1 MGIVIED
8 GLFSD
13 NVGVTRE
20 ELAPVLGS
28 PEDLEQVQRNPLLR
42 ARSALERAIL
52 QENTHGDPLEADAL
66 VSARLSL
73 AYVYLAFSE
82 PRRALAM
89 AQLVAE
95 VVEGQLLEDEDNNAN
110 TVINDGAFSD
120 TGGGGSSSPAL
131 QRLRRRQAAT
141 ARMYAAEASCA
152 LGELNPAMKYLVGD
166 GRSDAFDRMA
176 ADLSGVTMETA
187 STNGKGKRRL
197 AKAQASKYCLF
208 AILILLYSCELRK
221 LYQWL
226 TIGNYFVDEHFS
238 VVRSSAGSVTAA
250 LGNPA
255 AKQLANSATA
265 MEDAYL
271 ANRERSPARR
281 ALIYTLLREGN
292 HSTAL
297 SMLMS
302 LR

>member
-1 MGIVIED
+1 MVVCCICRGPSLVHHHCSSLAVLSLFSSEPLGIVIES
-8 GLFSD
+8 GLFGD

-20 ELAPVLGS
+20 ELVAALGS

-42 ARSALERAIL
+42 ARASLEHAI
-52 QENTHGDPLEADAL
+52 QDQDHQLEADAL

-73 AYVYLAFSE
+73 SYVYLAFAE
-82 PRRALAM
+82 PGRALAM
-89 AQLVAE
+89 AKLVDE
-95 VVEGQLLEDEDNNAN
+95 VVEGQLEQDKEAC
-110 TVINDGAFSD
+110 
-120 TGGGGSSSPAL
+120 PAV

-152 LGELNPAMKYLVGD
+152 LGELNSAMKFLVGD
-166 GRSDAFDRMA
+166 GKSDAFERMA
-176 ADLSGVTMETA
+176 SDLSGVTMETA

-197 AKAQASKYCLF
+197 ARAQAM
-208 AILILLYSCELRK
+208 
-221 LYQWL
+221 
-226 TIGNYFVDEHFS
+226 
-238 VVRSSAGSVTAA
+238 VRSSAGSVTAA
-250 LGNPA
+250 MGNPA

-265 MEDAYL
+265 MEEAYL

-292 HSTAL
+292 HATAL

>member
-1 MGIVIED
+1 MIYYYYHYFCREPLGIVIED
-8 GLFSD
+8 GLFND

-20 ELAPVLGS
+20 ELVTTLGS

-42 ARSALERAIL
+42 ARVALERAIL
-52 QENTHGDPLEADAL
+52 QENKHGDPLEADAL
-66 VSARLSL
+66 VAARLSL
-73 AYVYLAFSE
+73 AYVYLAFGE

-95 VVEGQLLEDEDNNAN
+95 VVEGQLLEDEDKAKADAAN
-110 TVINDGAFSD
+110 TDATN
-120 TGGGGSSSPAL
+120 TGGGSGPAL

-152 LGELNPAMKYLVGD
+152 LGELNPAMSYLVGD

-176 ADLSGVTMETA
+176 SDLSGVTMETA
-187 STNGKGKRRL
+187 STSTKGKRRL
-197 AKAQASKYCLF
+197 AKAQAM
-208 AILILLYSCELRK
+208 
-221 LYQWL
+221 
-226 TIGNYFVDEHFS
+226 
-238 VVRSSAGSVTAA
+238 VRSSAGSVTAA